1 MICPRCETAS
11 LIELDRQ
18 GLTIDRCDRCRGV
31 WLDRGELEKL
41 MARERA
47 GVPEHAPAPEYDPR
61 PRIDGEAPRAYRR
74 PDSDDGEG
82 PRRYRRADSDDG
94 EERHHH
100 GKRRSFWDLFD

>member
-1 MICPRCETAS
+1 MLCPRCETPS

-18 GLTIDRCDRCRGV
+18 GLTIDRCERCRGV

-41 MARERA
+41 MARERDA
-47 GVPEHAPAPEYDPR
+47 
-61 PRIDGEAPRAYRR
+61 DGEPRRLENSEA
-74 PDSDDGEG
+74 

-100 GKRRSFWDLFD
+100 GKRRSWWDLFD